1 MLAKIWLKIKPFA
14 DSTAA
19 APGALGAKKLLHARP
34 RRNRNALA
42 TSSTALLGAG
52 TAARDPE
59 RAPGRE
65 TGKIARP
72 TEEKRSG

>member
-14 DSTAA
+14 DSRTAA
-19 APGALGAKKLLHARP
+19 PRPLGAKKLPHARL

-42 TSSTALLGAG
+42 TSSAALLGAG

-59 RAPGRE
+59 RAPERE
-65 TGKIARP
+65 TAKTARLA
-72 TEEKRSG
+72 EKGSG